1 MDLPD
6 SVSTL
11 PCNLCAG
18 RDVTVVSRRSRSG
31 KPLRTVAC
39 KACGLVWSDPRPQE
53 ARQFYTEDYRLAY
66 KGTFAPRDKHVLR
79 AGRVALDRLGMIRP
93 HLRGRMKVLDV
104 GSGGGEFAYLL
115 QSLGHE
121 VTGVEP
127 NRGYAGFAA
136 GQYGLDIRRGML
148 DEVDLEPGG
157 WDLVTVWHVLEH
169 MEDPAAVLRKLRG
182 ALRPGGLLV
191 VEVPN
196 VEATCQSPR
205 GTFHEAHIFSF
216 GIPTL
221 SRLGEK
227 AGFHVERTAGSPDGG
242 NILVV
247 FQAVEESSAAEAALP
262 GYHERVVSTLG
273 DHTSWRHAFTRHPWT
288 RLAARVGRAVEEP
301 LALRRGLKGRALLDA
316 VYAQPA
322 PATPRG
328 AALWPWLVGAYALA
342 IVAEESIVDGHERLA
357 LIGPENA
364 LPVYLMLQL
373 LVIGALL
380 QRLRSKRASTRE
392 LIKLGSWSV
401 PLLAV
406 PIVC

>member
-6 SVSTL
+6 SISSL

-18 RDVTVVSRRSRSG
+18 CDVTVVSRRSRSG

-53 ARQFYTEDYRLAY
+53 ARRFYTEDYRLAY
-66 KGTFAPRDKHVLR
+66 KGTFAPKDKHVLR
-79 AGRVALDRLGMIRP
+79 AGRVALDRLEKIRP

-136 GQYGLDIRRGML
+136 ARYGLDIRRGML
-148 DEVDLEPGG
+148 DEVELEAGG

-182 ALRPGGLLV
+182 ALRPGAQLV

-196 VEATCQSPR
+196 VEAVCQSPR

-221 SRLGEK
+221 SRLGER
-227 AGFHVERTAGSPDGG
+227 AGFRVERTAASRDGG

-247 FQAVEESSAAEAALP
+247 FRADDQTPDLDPAIA
-262 GYHERVVSTLG
+262 GHHERVVRTLRK
-273 DHTSWRHAFTRHPWT
+273 HTAWRYAFTKHPWT
-288 RLAARVGRAVEEP
+288 RLASRLGRAVEEP
-301 LALRRGLKGRALLDA
+301 LALREGLKGRALLDA
-316 VYAQPA
+316 LYARPEPVA
-322 PATPRG
+322 PCG
-328 AALWPWLVGAYALA
+328 APWWPWLVGAYALA
-342 IVAEESIVDGHERLA
+342 VVAEESIVDGHEQLA

-364 LPVYLMLQL
+364 LPVYLLLQV

>member
-6 SVSTL
+6 SPSTL

-31 KPLRTVAC
+31 RPLRTVAC

-66 KGTFAPRDKHVLR
+66 KGTFAPKDKHVLR
-79 AGRVALDRLGMIRP
+79 AGRVALDRLEMIRP

-115 QSLGHE
+115 KSIGHE

-136 GQYGLDIRRGML
+136 GQYGLDIRQGML
-148 DEVDLEPGG
+148 DEVELEPGG

-169 MEDPAAVLRKLRG
+169 MEDPAAVLRKLRA
-182 ALRPGGLLV
+182 ALRPDGQLV

-196 VEATCQSPR
+196 VEAVCQSPR

-221 SRLGEK
+221 SRLGER
-227 AGFHVERTAGSPDGG
+227 AGFRVERTAASTDGG

-247 FQAVEESSAAEAALP
+247 FQANDQAPDLDGAIA
-262 GYHERVVSTLG
+262 GHHERVVRTLRR
-273 DHTSWRHAFTRHPWT
+273 HTAWRHAFTRHPWT
-288 RLAARVGRAVEEP
+288 RLASRLGRAIEEP
-301 LALRRGLKGRALLDA
+301 LALRKGLKGRNLLDA
-316 VYAQPA
+316 LYARPEPA
-322 PATPRG
+322 APRSAG
-328 AALWPWLVGAYALA
+328 WWPWLVGAYVLA
-342 IVAEESIVDGHERLA
+342 VFAEESIVDGHEQLA
-357 LIGPENA
+357 LVGPENA
-364 LPVYLMLQL
+364 LPIYLMLQV